1 MLFHRTGTIVACSV
15 HSYRKKVKS
24 MNNNY
29 PPQSKNTRQI
39 PSAENT
45 NVSPQTT
52 IETPPPHFQSGGY
65 DPYTQNMVHSGNS
78 KIGIVILIIFLLI
91 VFLSVAV
98 FAGYL
103 VYDKISSQTDESIVN
118 ETKNT
123 ELDKL
128 NEELAKKEAEILEA
142 EMKRK
147 TEELKLKEEE
157 LKRKQEELAKLQQ
170 QQAQSKTTY
179 DSSYNVYKSNA
190 TWSQAYSS
198 SGGRLV
204 SIDSAEEFNKVCNLA
219 SSNGM
224 VVFWVSPASSYV
236 KWYPGE
242 PSYTN
247 ENGEYEDCLMVFKV
261 NGSWYFNDS
270 VNDVSKYYSG
280 KMGYI
285 TE

>member
-1 MLFHRTGTIVACSV
+1 
-15 HSYRKKVKS
+15 

-29 PPQSKNTRQI
+29 PPKSKNMQQVPR
-39 PSAENT
+39 AENVDT
-45 NVSPQTT
+45 SPKPP
-52 IETPPPHFQSGGY
+52 IGTPPPPFRSGGY
-65 DPYTQNMVHSGNS
+65 DPYTRNMVSSGGS
-78 KIGIVILIIFLLI
+78 KTGIIILLI
-91 VFLSVAV
+91 LLFLVFLGVAS

-103 VYDKISSQTDESIVN
+103 VYDKITNKIEETAVSSTNS
-118 ETKNT
+118 
-123 ELDKL
+123 ELDKI
-128 NEELAKKEAEILEA
+128 NDELAKKEAEIQEA
-142 EMKRK
+142 EMQRK
-147 TEELKLKEEE
+147 AEELKLKEEE

-170 QQAQSKTTY
+170 QQVQSQTT
-179 DSSYNVYKSNA
+179 STSNYNVYKSDV
-190 TWSQAYSS
+190 TWSQAYNY

-204 SIDSAEEFNKVCNLA
+204 SIDSADEFNRVCNLA

-242 PSYTN
+242 PSYKS
-247 ENGEYEDCLMVFKV
+247 EYGEYEDYLMVFKV

-270 VNDVSKYYSG
+270 VNDVSEYYSG